1 MNSISN
7 YKDTIFA
14 YKHIY
19 RHITYVGAIS
29 FSTAIGILCI
39 FLKNPNSFIGKTIFN
54 LALLKSFFLYDSTI
68 EVYIHHIVMLLFLYL
83 NNPYVNNFNLDM
95 PETIYYVKLGYGLY
109 SSSVFSN
116 LQMYLPKSKYKP
128 AFKYLNYISFI
139 IYRYNF
145 NKAVWNY
152 NTILMLKS
160 YYNNNNTKVYVSYSV
175 MFIISLIN
183 VYWTLIIIK
192 NVVKKNIIRYLKNNY
207 IGPLLLLKMSLLKN
221 N

>member
-1 MNSISN
+1 MNLFHY
-7 YKDTIFA
+7 YKDNIFA
-14 YKHIY
+14 YKDIY

-29 FSTAIGILCI
+29 FSTAIGILCL
-39 FLKNPNSFIGKTIFN
+39 FLKNPNSLIGKTIFN

-68 EVYIHHIVMLLFLYL
+68 EVYIHHGVMLLFLYL
-83 NNPYVNNFNLDM
+83 NSFNLDM

-116 LQMYLPKSKYKP
+116 LQMYLPRSKYKP
-128 AFKYLNYISFI
+128 VFKYLNYASFI

-152 NTILMLKS
+152 NTILMLRS

-183 VYWTLIIIK
+183 VYLTFIIIR
-192 NVVKKNIIRYLKNNY
+192 NTIKKLK
-207 IGPLLLLKMSLLKN
+207 LKR
-221 N
+221 